1 LWAGASY
8 GPGNTV
14 YRGGVFLGEV
24 NKGPIQ
30 LLEIEVATSTSWG
43 EKFEKKHRN
52 KTLEQE

>member
-1 LWAGASY
+1 M
-8 GPGNTV
+8 V

-52 KTLEQE
+52 ETLEQE